1 MIKLPEGKASGR
13 YEDKTSL
20 KNHQVRLNTLM
31 QIVFSILLCKKFQQT
46 DCLFKFFW
54 GSLNFKKLDQFF
66 PRKKLTQTDCL
77 FKFWG

>member
-1 MIKLPEGKASGR
+1 MKIKLQKGKASGR

-20 KNHQVRLNTLM
+20 KNQVRLNTLM
-31 QIVFSILLCKKFQQT
+31 QIVFSILLYRIFQQT
-46 DCLFKFFW
+46 DCLFKNFR

>member
-1 MIKLPEGKASGR
+1 MIKFQEGKASGR

-31 QIVFSILLCKKFQQT
+31 QIVFFILLCKIFQQT
-46 DCLFKFFW
+46 DCLFKIFW

-66 PRKKLTQTDCL
+66 LWKELTQTNCL
-77 FKFWG
+77 FEFWG